1 MATIPLNEIYQHKLN
16 FLIGAGAS
24 SGLFPTLWLPLKDS
38 DNEENN
44 ETIETLATKLD
55 QRGEQY
61 KSHHALL
68 FMYYYENIIEP
79 VCKFQLSD
87 TYIPHAEEC
96 TNDDQCEVCKK
107 NELRKETIENYE
119 IFIDSIVR
127 LLQQKSDFQRRCNLF
142 TTNYDGCVPLV
153 ADKMIK
159 KGNLEF
165 NINDGASGFLE
176 RTLSARNF
184 NNYLCQAGVFGRNS
198 SDIPQ
203 INFINLHGSAYWR
216 KLKDTIKVEYNF
228 LDTAVVI
235 PEEARDSLNQLSEIL
250 NDKTKTTQDILD
262 LKVEVNEGI
271 LTAFWNSY
279 DKLPI
284 VNPTKWKFHETVFEE
299 HYYQMLRLLSY
310 HLEEKNSI
318 LISFAFSFAD
328 EHIRNL
334 IKRSLSNHKL
344 QVFVCCFNDK
354 EHETMYGYF
363 GGYRNVRL
371 IKFEGENL
379 NFTKFN
385 EAVFN
390 ADLLRGD
397 D

>member
-1 MATIPLNEIYQHKLN
+1 MPTIPLNEIYQHKLN

-24 SGLFPTLWLPLKDS
+24 SGLFPTLWLPIKDS
-38 DNEENN
+38 EDEKKN

-55 QRGEQY
+55 QLGEKY

-79 VCKFQLSD
+79 VCKFQLND
-87 TYIPHAEEC
+87 IHIPHDVC
-96 TNDDQCEVCKK
+96 TNDDQCKFCEKI
-107 NELRKETIENYE
+107 ERRKETLKNYE
-119 IFIDSIVR
+119 IFIDSVVR
-127 LLQQKSDFQRRCNLF
+127 LLQQKSEFQRRCNLF

-153 ADKMIK
+153 ADQMIK

-165 NINDGASGFLE
+165 NINDGSSGFLE
-176 RTLSARNF
+176 KTLSARNF
-184 NNYLCQAGVFGRNS
+184 NNYVCQSGVFGRNS
-198 SDIPQ
+198 TDIPQ

-216 KLKDTIKVEYNF
+216 KLKDTIKVEYNL

-235 PEEARDSLNQLSEIL
+235 PEGARDSIKQLSEIL
-250 NDKTKTTQDILD
+250 NDENKTTQDLLD
-262 LKVEVNEGI
+262 LHVEIDEGTR
-271 LTAFWNSY
+271 TAFWNSY
-279 DKLPI
+279 EKLPI

-310 HLEEKNSI
+310 HLEEQNSI

-334 IKRSLSNHKL
+334 VKRSLSNHKL

-354 EHETMYGYF
+354 EHETMHGYF
-363 GGYRNVRL
+363 SGYMNVTL
-371 IKFEGENL
+371 IKFDGEQL
-379 NFTKFN
+379 DFSKFN

-390 ADLLRGD
+390 ADLLKD

>member
-184 NNYLCQAGVFGRNS
+184 NNYLCQSGVFGRNS

-390 ADLLRGD
+390 AGLLRGD

>member
-1 MATIPLNEIYQHKLN
+1 MSAIPLNEIYQQKLN

-24 SGLFPTLWLPLKDS
+24 SGLFSTLWLPLKDA
-38 DNEENN
+38 DDETKN
-44 ETIETLATKLD
+44 ETVETLATKLD
-55 QRGEQY
+55 QLGEQY
-61 KSHHALL
+61 KDHHALL

-79 VCKFQLSD
+79 VCKFQLND
-87 TYIPHAEEC
+87 VHIHHDEEC
-96 TNDDQCEVCKK
+96 TNDDQCKVCEKIK
-107 NELRKETIENYE
+107 LRKETIENYE
-119 IFIDSIVR
+119 VFIDSIVR
-127 LLQQKSDFQRRCNLF
+127 LLQQKNDFQRRCNLF

-153 ADKMIK
+153 ADKLIK
-159 KGNLEF
+159 KGSLEF
-165 NINDGASGFLE
+165 CINDGSSGFLE

-184 NNYLCQAGVFGRNS
+184 NNYVCQSGVFGRNS

-203 INFINLHGSAYWR
+203 INIINLHGSAYWR
-216 KLKDTIKVEYNF
+216 KLKDTIKVDYNF

-235 PEEARDSLNQLSEIL
+235 PEEARDSLKQLSDIL
-250 NDKTKTTQDILD
+250 NDRTKTTQDL
-262 LKVEVNEGI
+262 LALNLELNKGI
-271 LTAFWNSY
+271 RTAFWESY

-310 HLEEKNSI
+310 RLEEQNSI

-334 IKRSLSNHKL
+334 IKRSLSNSKL
-344 QVFVCCFNDK
+344 QVFICCFNDK
-354 EHETMYGYF
+354 EHGTMHGHF
-363 GGYRNVRL
+363 GGYKNVKL
-371 IKFEGENL
+371 IKFDGENL
-379 NFTKFN
+379 DFTKFN
-385 EAVFN
+385 KEVFN